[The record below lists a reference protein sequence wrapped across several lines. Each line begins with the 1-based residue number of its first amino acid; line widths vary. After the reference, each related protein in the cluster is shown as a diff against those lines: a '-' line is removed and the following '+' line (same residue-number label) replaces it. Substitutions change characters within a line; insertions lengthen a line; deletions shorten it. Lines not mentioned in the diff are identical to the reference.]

1 MSEVK
6 MDRTIRAYLE
16 SGTTLNFSDAD
27 DAKVFANPWNAPVAK
42 AVEPFDDDIEDPVSL
57 LVKAAERAARPKRD
71 VATEGRHDATGHFLS
86 VDHDLEII
94 DRAWEE
100 LLGARVGDSKKKIA
114 SGDLGYKVGGEL
126 LSKGEITSRML
137 GVLAQIREFCEGR
150 EAELVEKAIRA
161 LDFSAFGELVTPILS
176 RMKRAA

>member
-1 MSEVK
+1 MSENIDLLLK
-6 MDRTIRAYLE
+6 A
-16 SGTTLNFSDAD
+16 TLFQAIYPVEHTD
-27 DAKVFANPWNAPVAK
+27 DVKVFANPWGAPTVKTAQ
-42 AVEPFDDDIEDPVSL
+42 VIDDDIEDPVSL
-57 LVKAAERAARPKRD
+57 LVKAAERDELAKRD

-100 LLGARVGDSKKKIA
+100 LLGGRMGDAKKKIA
-114 SGDLGYKVGGEL
+114 SADLGYKVGGEL
-126 LSKGEITSRML
+126 LSKSEITSRML

-150 EAELVEKAIRA
+150 EAELVEKAVRA
-161 LDFSAFGELVTPILS
+161 LDFAAFGELVSPVLA

>member
-1 MSEVK
+1 MSENIDLLLK
-6 MDRTIRAYLE
+6 A
-16 SGTTLNFSDAD
+16 TLFEAIYPVDQTDAR
-27 DAKVFANPWNAPVAK
+27 VFANPWNAPVAK

-57 LVKAAERAARPKRD
+57 LVKAAKRAARPKRD

-94 DRAWEE
+94 DQAWEE

-114 SGDLGYKVGGEL
+114 SGDLCYKVGGEL

-161 LDFSAFGELVTPILS
+161 LDFAAFGELVGPVLA